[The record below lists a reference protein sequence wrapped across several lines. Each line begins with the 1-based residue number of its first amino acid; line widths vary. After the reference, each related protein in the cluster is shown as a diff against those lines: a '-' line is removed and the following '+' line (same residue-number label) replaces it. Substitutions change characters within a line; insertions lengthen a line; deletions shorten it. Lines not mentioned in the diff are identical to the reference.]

1 HQRCFGLVVEQL
13 PGPVDD
19 CLQGLMPFRR
29 RSVSSAQKC
38 ESGGEVVEDRFRSQG
53 ACPCGGQ
60 FDGQWQTVEMVDE
73 GGDRVSLDRHGR
85 SRRSSSLDEELLG
98 LGRRQLIEEV
108 DVFGGVAQRCATGGQ
123 YPQLRHGGQQ
133 VVDQRGN
140 SVDEVF
146 AVV

>member
-1 HQRCFGLVVEQL
+1 
-13 PGPVDD
+13 
-19 CLQGLMPFRR
+19 
-29 RSVSSAQKC
+29 
-38 ESGGEVVEDRFRSQG
+38 
-53 ACPCGGQ
+53 
-60 FDGQWQTVEMVDE
+60 
-73 GGDRVSLDRHGR
+73 
-85 SRRSSSLDEELLG
+85 

-146 AVV
+146 AVVEDEQGRSRAQSFDDASAQIRAGGVAIDAVDSLSYVEAVGDRAQDLIGMADRGELDDMDAGE